1 MRDEW
6 MLNMQEVLK
15 RIGVSRSTLYKLM
28 ERGEFPWGTQI
39 TERRKAWP
47 RSQVRDFLNRR
58 IAKGLY
64 SPQSN
69 APKPPAR
76 QSVDGRRGVLQL
88 SQVTNTPA
96 ARSYELEC
104 WSPSDDVLE
113 TLNPEGF
120 VLAPGADSWVPEAL
134 SPSPPQ
140 AMPVAAS
147 GSTVLVTTT
156 ASAEVGAM
164 DSKPP
169 LASDLPAVRPLSFR
183 NLLMGGDSLP
193 EGEA

>member
-28 ERGEFPWGTQI
+28 ERGEFPWGTPI

-47 RSQVRDFLNRR
+47 RSEVRGFLYRR
-58 IAKGLY
+58 IAEGLY
-64 SPQSN
+64 NPQSN
-69 APKPPAR
+69 GPKPPAPH
-76 QSVDGRRGVLQL
+76 SVDGRQGVSQL
-88 SQVTNTPA
+88 SRATDTPA

-104 WSPSDDVLE
+104 WSPSDDALE

-120 VLAPGADSWVPEAL
+120 VLAPEADSRVLEAL

-140 AMPVAAS
+140 AIAMAAS

-156 ASAEVGAM
+156 ASADVGAM
-164 DSKPP
+164 DSTPA
-169 LASDLPAVRPLSFR
+169 LASDLSEVRRLHFR